1 MKTNAIKSLF
11 LLLLGS
17 IFLFSCTDGTSAPG
31 EAHEDEHAHE
41 GETAEEVHLSQQ
53 QFDALGLKTDTLPRR
68 NMSAYVEA
76 NGQLG
81 LFPQN
86 EAGITASVAGNIAR
100 IQVIEGQKVSK
111 GQALAYLQ
119 HPDLLKLQMDY
130 ADRWNRLPFLEQEYL
145 RQKELY
151 EQKISSGREMQEAES
166 AYRAVQAELKGYE
179 AQLRLLG
186 ISPEAV
192 RNSEFSERIAIRTPI
207 SGYVRRVFVKT
218 GQYVQ
223 PEMPLF
229 EVVNNDRIHVD
240 LMVFEKDMYKVKKG
254 QKVKFFVEVL
264 PDEELEAEIYAV
276 GKAFEQDPKALHLHA
291 EIQNKKG
298 LLIPGTYVRARII
311 TDDVST
317 YALPEAALVR
327 EGDKYFFFTAEKSG
341 GEEAEWHF
349 RPVEVIPGIRS
360 DGWVEVRPMEPL
372 PENMK
377 VALNKAY
384 YLLAEMKKGE
394 VEHDH

>member
-1 MKTNAIKSLF
+1 M
-11 LLLLGS
+11 
-17 IFLFSCTDGTSAPG
+17 
-31 EAHEDEHAHE
+31 
-41 GETAEEVHLSQQ
+41 AEEVHLSQQ
-53 QFDALGLKTDTLPRR
+53 QFDALGIKTDTLPMR

-86 EAGITASVAGNIAR
+86 EAVITSSVAGNIVR
-100 IQVIEGQKVSK
+100 IEAIEGQKVNQ
-111 GQALAYLQ
+111 GQVLARLS
-119 HPDLLKLQMDY
+119 HPDLLKMQVEY
-130 ADRWNRLPFLEQEYL
+130 ANNWNRLPFLEQEYQ

-151 EQKISSGREMQEAES
+151 EQKISSGKEWQQAEA
-166 AYRAVQAELKGYE
+166 AYRALEAELKGYE
-179 AQLRLLG
+179 ARLRLLG
-186 ISPEAV
+186 IKPEAV
-192 RNSEFSERIAIRTPI
+192 RQSEFAERISIRSPI
-207 SGYVRRVFVKT
+207 SGYVRRVLVKT

-254 QKVKFFVEVL
+254 QKVKFYIEVL

-298 LLIPGTYVRARII
+298 LLIPGTYVRARIL
-311 TDDVST
+311 TEDVKT

-327 EGDKYFFFTAEKSG
+327 EGDKYFFFTAEKSSA
-341 GEEAEWHF
+341 EEAEWHF
-349 RPVEVIPGIRS
+349 KPIEVIPGIRT
-360 DGWVEVRPMEPL
+360 DGWVEIRPLGPL
-372 PENMK
+372 PKNLK

-384 YLLAEMKKGE
+384 YLFAEMKKGE
-394 VEHDH
+394 VEHEH